1 MVFIYKNCESVAKIM
16 GGKTA
21 CRLLK
26 RIQFRL
32 NQLNDPHEAAHTM

>member
-1 MVFIYKNCESVAKIM
+1 LPGQPGQNIAKIM

-26 RIQFRL
+26 RIHLRL